1 MLVTGFARACLS
13 FKIVRV
19 AAETISA
26 PHAGSAP
33 ARPLDPAPRRIL
45 VKEVNWLGDLVISL
59 PALRAIRRAW
69 PDAHLAVAVKRELAS
84 FFDGDASV
92 DEVIPYVVARGI
104 GGVADRWRIVAGIRS
119 RRFDL
124 AVLFPNSFESA
135 LWAAMAGVPRRAGF
149 ATDAR
154 GALLTLK
161 ATPRHDATS
170 GHQERY
176 WLAMI
181 RATLTVAGDPNDFA
195 IAPHQ
200 PSLDKMRTW
209 LGARRRH
216 ADAPLVAIAPAA
228 AYGPAKEW
236 PPEHY
241 GRLIDL
247 LAERYGAE
255 SVLVGA
261 PAERA
266 KCERVAALSRSSAI
280 VAADETSVGELIA
293 TLAIA
298 GRFIGNDSGAMH
310 LAGAL
315 GIPTAAIFGST
326 DPNRTGP
333 MGPRTRVL
341 WRHIECSPC
350 LARTCRFGHYNCLR
364 EIGPEEAAG
373 ALAAL
378 GAFA

>member
-1 MLVTGFARACLS
+1 M
-13 FKIVRV
+13 
-19 AAETISA
+19 
-26 PHAGSAP
+26 
-33 ARPLDPAPRRIL
+33 
-45 VKEVNWLGDLVISL
+45 KEVNWLGDLVISL
-59 PALRAIRRAW
+59 PALRAIRHAW
-69 PDAHLAVAVKRELAS
+69 PHAHLAVLVKRELAS
-84 FFDGDASV
+84 FFDGDASI
-92 DEVIPYVVARGI
+92 DEVIPYSVARGI
-104 GGVADRWRIVAGIRS
+104 GGVGDRWRIVAGLRS

-124 AVLFPNSFESA
+124 AILFPNSFESA
-135 LWAAMAGVPRRAGF
+135 LWATMAGVPRRAGF

-161 ATPRHDATS
+161 GTPRHGAIS
-170 GHQERY
+170 GHQEHY
-176 WLAMI
+176 WLAMVD
-181 RATLTVAGDPNDFA
+181 ATLGVAGDADDFA

-200 PSLDKMRTW
+200 PSLDAVRAW
-209 LGARRRH
+209 LGARRRSP
-216 ADAPLVAIAPAA
+216 DAPLVAVAPAA

-241 GRLIDL
+241 ARLIDL
-247 LAERYGAE
+247 MAERHGAE
-255 SVLVGA
+255 SMLVGA
-261 PAERA
+261 AAERA
-266 KCERVAALSRSSAI
+266 KCERVAALSSAGAI
-280 VAADETSVGELIA
+280 VAAGETSIGELIA
-293 TLAIA
+293 MLAIA

-333 MGPRTRVL
+333 MGSRTRVL
-341 WRHIECSPC
+341 WRHLECSPC